1 MGDNRMTEVA
11 TVAPAIMESERPGKA
26 ALKEP
31 EERAEVAVEVEFDI
45 VVIGTRSGGRRKRD
59 RRRRRAESRRRR
71 RY

>member
-1 MGDNRMTEVA
+1 MGDDGMTEVA
-11 TVAPAIMESERPGKA
+11 TVAPAIVEPKRLGKA

-31 EERAEVAVEVEFDI
+31 EERAE

-59 RRRRRAESRRRR
+59 RRRRRDESRRRR